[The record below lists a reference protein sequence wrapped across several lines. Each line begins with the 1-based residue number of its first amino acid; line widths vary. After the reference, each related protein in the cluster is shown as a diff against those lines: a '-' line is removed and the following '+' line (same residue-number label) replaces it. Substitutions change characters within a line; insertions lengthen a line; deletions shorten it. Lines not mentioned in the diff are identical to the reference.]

1 MANWEISGEFFESC
15 NCQSICPCVILSPPT
30 LGECKGLVS
39 WAISSGNSGDDDL
52 SGRKV
57 VLALHAPGPM
67 TEGNCRVALYI
78 DDGADSAQMDELT
91 AIFSGEKGGHFEI
104 LGSLISEVVGI
115 KQARIDIVVDGKS
128 RSLRIE
134 GIGATEVTAI
144 EGHEGADVTV
154 NNTPLA
160 VVPGVPN
167 TVARNNGLTYRDF
180 DFDWDHA
187 TDSAAFMTSFT
198 YQG

>member
-1 MANWEISGEFFESC
+1 M
-15 NCQSICPCVILSPPT
+15 V
-30 LGECKGLVS
+30 GECKGLVS
-39 WAISSGNSGDDDL
+39 WAISRGNSGDVDL

-57 VLALHAPGPM
+57 VLALHALGPM
-67 TEGNCRVALYI
+67 TEGNCRVVLYV
-78 DDGADSAQMDELT
+78 DDGADGAQMAELT
-91 AIFSGEKGGHFEI
+91 AIFAGQKGGHFEI
-104 LGSLISEVVGI
+104 FASLIGEVVGI
-115 KQARIDIVVDGKS
+115 KQAPIDIVVDGKS

-134 GIGATEVTAI
+134 GIGATEVTAF

-160 VVPGVPN
+160 VMLDVPN
-167 TVARNNGLTYRDF
+167 TVALNNGLTYRDF

-187 TDSAAFMTSFT
+187 TGSVAFMTSFT

>member
-1 MANWEISGEFFESC
+1 M
-15 NCQSICPCVILSPPT
+15 
-30 LGECKGLVS
+30 GECKGLVS
-39 WAISSGNSGDDDL
+39 WAISSGNSGDVDL

-78 DDGADSAQMDELT
+78 DDGADSAQMDQLT

-115 KQARIDIVVDGKS
+115 KQAPIDIVVDGKS

-160 VVPGVPN
+160 VVPDVPN